1 MNLGYVRVSTEE
13 QDIKNQELEIRRYA
27 DSKNIVIDEFIQLEI
42 SSRKNQK
49 DRRIE
54 EIKERL
60 SEKDNLIVSELSRLG
75 RSTKEVLFLLDE
87 LKERGVIVHLIK
99 QNFTLDKNSSDPM
112 SKLLITL
119 LASFGELERDLNSQR
134 TKEALKSK
142 KQSGV
147 ILGRPKG
154 TTGKSKLDGKEQEIQ
169 DFLSKGITKTSIAK
183 ILDCDRSTL
192 NNFIKS
198 RRL

>member
-27 DSKNIVIDEFIQLEI
+27 DNKDLDINKFIQLEI
-42 SSRKNQK
+42 SSRKNEK
-49 DRRIE
+49 DRKINE
-54 EIKERL
+54 LKSTL

-87 LKERGVIVHLIK
+87 LKEKGVIVHLIK
-99 QNFTLDKNSSDPM
+99 QNMIIDKNSNDPM

-119 LASFGELERDLNSQR
+119 LASFGELERDLISQR

-142 KQSGV
+142 KESGV
-147 ILGRPKG
+147 ILGRPLG
-154 TTGKSKLDGKEQEIQ
+154 STGKSKLDGKEEQIKE
-169 DFLSKGITKTSIAK
+169 LLEKGLTKTAVSK
-183 ILDCDRSTL
+183 LFGCDRSTL
-192 NNFIKS
+192 NNFIRKRS
-198 RRL
+198 L